1 MYQQYVYQQ
10 INANDYKNV
19 HNQKNLITQ
28 IVAFITCSLTL
39 LHQKIF
45 EWFIFV
51 VKNDLNFSY
60 CTWAVQHTMSKKL
73 WNIKYFL
80 PWLSPLG
87 CVSLTAN
94 RINLSLIQSNYMRI
108 LLTYYCAIIC
118 HIGFYRR
125 RQWQLGN
132 ISKMSIY
139 DISCYSEQF
148 AISC

>member
-60 CTWAVQHTMSKKL
+60 CTWAVQHTTSKKNSETL
-73 WNIKYFL
+73 NIFCL
-80 PWLSPLG
+80 D
-87 CVSLTAN
+87 C
-94 RINLSLIQSNYMRI
+94 R
-108 LLTYYCAIIC
+108 LLVA
-118 HIGFYRR
+118 
-125 RQWQLGN
+125 
-132 ISKMSIY
+132 SV
-139 DISCYSEQF
+139 
-148 AISC
+148 